1 MELRPVAVIS
11 PHPDDESLGCGG
23 TLKHLTLSGIP
34 VDVIYLTSGE
44 MGCDTPEVA
53 TPETKVALAA
63 VRAEEARGA
72 CSVLGVRRVEFLNG
86 TDGGLASEP
95 GLVNPLREILQRET
109 YQRVFCPWPG
119 EAHDDHRAAF
129 QLTRAAMAA
138 LPACPDLWL
147 YEVWTP
153 MHANTYVPIDA
164 TVGFKQA
171 AIERHR
177 SQLKVLDYRAAFLG
191 LAAYRALF
199 CAGSRYAEAFL
210 VQDFAVSELPRE

>member
-1 MELRPVAVIS
+1 MELRPVAVIA

-44 MGCDTPEVA
+44 LGTDAPEAA
-53 TPETKVALAA
+53 TPETKTALAA
-63 VRAEEARGA
+63 VRVEEARGA

-86 TDGGLASEP
+86 TDGALSNEP
-95 GLVNPLREILQRET
+95 DLVHPLRAVLAREP
-109 YQRVFCPWPG
+109 YQRVFCPWQE
-119 EAHDDHRAAF
+119 EAHADHGAAYRM
-129 QLTRAAMAA
+129 TRAAMAGH
-138 LPACPDLWL
+138 PSSPDLWL

-153 MHANTYVPIDA
+153 MLANTYVPIDA
-164 TVGFKQA
+164 TIGFKQA

-210 VQDFAVSELPRE
+210 VHDFALGNSLPT